1 MTEKLYEAW
10 RLSSGISTDTRQI
23 QSGNLF
29 FALRGPHFNA
39 NAFAS
44 EALKKGASFVV
55 VDDPAYML
63 SPQCILVENAL
74 TALQDLA
81 RHYRKQLNIP
91 IIGITGSN
99 GKTTTKELMF
109 EVLNRKYV
117 SFATK
122 GNLNN
127 HIGVP
132 LSILSIE
139 PKHEVAIIEMGAN
152 RVGDIRLLCSIAN
165 PTHGLITNI
174 GKAHIGEF
182 GGQENIIRGKSE
194 LYEHLITHQGV
205 VFINSTQPIL
215 YNMAKRFANPYL
227 YPEKGSYCEVE
238 WMSADPYNIY
248 RYGSENPV
256 ATRLIGAYN
265 FNNIASALC
274 VGKFF
279 EVSTDD
285 ANAAIAS
292 YLPENMRSQ
301 ILKKEKNTIILD
313 AYNANPDSM
322 KAAIDNLHH
331 MDHEKKCVILGD
343 MYELGES
350 SETEH
355 RNLGALVHDYGFDLI
370 LLCGKDMYYA
380 AEEAPGSLYFESR
393 SDLAAFLKENNLED
407 WLILIKGSRGMGL
420 EKVVDFIQ

>member
-1 MTEKLYEAW
+1 MAEKLYDAW
-10 RLSSGISTDTRQI
+10 QNSSGISTDTRQI
-23 QSGNLF
+23 QAGNLF
-29 FALRGPHFNA
+29 FALRGPNFNA
-39 NAFAS
+39 NTFAA

-55 VDDPAYML
+55 VDDPDYAI
-63 SPQCILVENAL
+63 SSKCILVENAL

-81 RHYRKQLNIP
+81 RYYRRQLNIP
-91 IIGITGSN
+91 VIGITGSN

-117 SFATK
+117 SYATK

-132 LSILSIE
+132 LSVLSIE
-139 PKHEVAIIEMGAN
+139 PKHEIAIIEMGAN

-182 GGQENIIRGKSE
+182 GGQENIVRGKSE
-194 LYEHLITHQGV
+194 LYEHIITHQGV
-205 VFINSTQPIL
+205 VFINTSQSIL
-215 YNMAKRFANPYL
+215 YNMAKRFSNPYF

-238 WMSADPYNIY
+238 WLGAEPHNVY
-248 RYGSENPV
+248 RFGNEKPTI
-256 ATRLIGAYN
+256 TRLIGHYN

-279 EVSTDD
+279 DVAPED
-285 ANAAIAS
+285 ANAAIAA
-292 YLPENMRSQ
+292 YVPENMRSQ
-301 ILKKEKNTIILD
+301 ILTKEKNTIILD

-322 KAAIDNLHH
+322 KAAVENLQH
-331 MDHEKKCVILGD
+331 MKHGKKCVILGD

-350 SETEH
+350 AEVEH
-355 RNLGALVHDYGFDLI
+355 RSLGALLRKCNFDLC
-370 LLCGKDMYYA
+370 LLCGKDMHFA
-380 AEEAPGSLYFESR
+380 AKEVPGSVYFENRNQLS
-393 SDLAAFLKENNLED
+393 AFLKENNLID
-407 WLILIKGSRGMGL
+407 CLILIKGSRGMGL
-420 EKVVDFIQ
+420 EKIVDDIN